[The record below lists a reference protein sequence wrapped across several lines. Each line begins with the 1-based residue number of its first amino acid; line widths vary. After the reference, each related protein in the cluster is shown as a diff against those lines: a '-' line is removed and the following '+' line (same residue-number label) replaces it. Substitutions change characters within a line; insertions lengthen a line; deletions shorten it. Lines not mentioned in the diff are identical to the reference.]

1 MLLLLR
7 DKEGG
12 DAQRETNTSQ
22 SIGGEHIV
30 QAFQFSLRH
39 VTHKKKK
46 KKKTPQSC
54 HPCST
59 KHMSPLGFRIS
70 AHSCGSRR
78 ILGFSGGHLN
88 SQNNMHSKSN
98 LPHVSSAAILGHL

>member
-12 DAQRETNTSQ
+12 DAQRETNISQ

-30 QAFQFSLRH
+30 QAFQFSLGH

-46 KKKTPQSC
+46 KTTQSC

-59 KHMSPLGFRIS
+59 KHMSPLGFKFRLT
-70 AHSCGSRR
+70 AAAREGS
-78 ILGFSGGHLN
+78 SD
-88 SQNNMHSKSN
+88 
-98 LPHVSSAAILGHL
+98 PPAAT

>member
-1 MLLLLR
+1 MLLLLLR

-12 DAQRETNTSQ
+12 GAQRETNTSQ

-46 KKKTPQSC
+46 KPPRSC
-54 HPCST
+54 HPCRT
-59 KHMSPLGFRIS
+59 KHMSPLGFKSRLT
-70 AHSCGSRR
+70 AAAREGS
-78 ILGFSGGHLN
+78 SD
-88 SQNNMHSKSN
+88 S
-98 LPHVSSAAILGHL
+98 PAAT